1 MKELSIKVMRVTHMP
16 DVAVSLHL
24 PEETNMQLE
33 WNYGGVFK
41 GYVSG
46 FVSTLWE
53 HYYTV

>member
-1 MKELSIKVMRVTHMP
+1 MKEFSIKVMRATHMP

-24 PEETNMQLE
+24 PEEANMQLE
-33 WNYGGVFK
+33 WDYGLVK

-46 FVSTLWE
+46 FLSTALE